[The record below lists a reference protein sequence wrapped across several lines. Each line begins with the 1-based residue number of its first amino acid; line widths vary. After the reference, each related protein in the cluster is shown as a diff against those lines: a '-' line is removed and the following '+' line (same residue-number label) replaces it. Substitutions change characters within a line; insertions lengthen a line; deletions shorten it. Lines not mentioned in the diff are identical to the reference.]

1 MERMLKNL
9 RKKTYPQLWIVVAF
23 MALFVLAHQGAYA
36 DMMDS
41 GGQQEPAFSVP
52 STSYADT
59 YDAGASVDFG
69 AYSYDNY
76 SYDSAPA
83 DTAPNYVVD
92 WNDSGATSDWNV
104 ANPTNTYSGPVDC
117 PDNWSMVGN
126 EWSYTAPSDT
136 NSYGSSVVD
145 FGSTFDPT
153 PSYSDYIES
162 GNYTYGPVSEAGYNN
177 TVSSTVLPPQ
187 AIYGDMS
194 NLYNTPAEISASL
207 QALDGYLNP
216 VSSQPQVNAPSLD
229 LPLVAGNAVYEPGVL
244 QPQRTLPI
252 AESVD
257 MGIDTSW
264 ADVPA
269 TYGEYGEF
277 IPGGYATLDGGFWD
291 GGNTVIE
298 SVPDGLGERG
308 AVVMIAGPFV
318 TVTET
323 PANDLSS
330 VGVQPDFGDT
340 PATYGE
346 YGEIFDNGYATLDGG
361 FWDGGNTIVQDV
373 SKYDPHGVQ
382 GPSFNPGAADT
393 YDTSAS
399 HVVQDTSLSDDP
411 SHYLGTYGRNFT
423 PDDFQVDSGY
433 TTSGDFIGPPAPVDT
448 AAAAAIVSAIHIEK
462 KGGILEFIGG
472 VAGGIAEHTLGAA
485 GDIGKGVYKAGAD
498 HVYGP
503 LIGTGNGDNF
513 KPGVLTNAVGGVGDL
528 ASGAIEGTGQ
538 LFLGKEG
545 DDSNKGLIG
554 GGVDLVGKTGRWTAD
569 HTYGTLIG
577 TGNGDNF
584 KPGVLT
590 NAVDGTVN
598 GTGQLLF
605 GKEGDDSS
613 KGLIG
618 GGIDL
623 TARTAEWIYEDA
635 IAPTGE
641 AIGNAIEWGYDDVAK
656 PVAGHVVGVPIDIG
670 KGVYKAGADHVY
682 GPLIG
687 TGNGDN
693 FKPGV
698 LTNAVDGTVNGTG
711 QLLFG
716 KEGDDSSK
724 GLIGGGI
731 DLTARTA
738 EWIYEDAIAPTGEAI
753 GNAIEWGY
761 DDVAKPVAGHV
772 VGVPIDI
779 GKGVYKAGAD
789 HVYGPLI
796 GTGNGDNFKPGVLT
810 NAVDWGYNDLIEPV
824 GGHVV
829 GAAGD
834 IGEGFYNAGKDHII
848 EPIFK

>member
-423 PDDFQVDSGY
+423 PDDFQANSGY
-433 TTSGDFIGPPAPVDT
+433 TTGGDFVGPPAPVDT
-448 AAAAAIVSAIHIEK
+448 AAAAAIVTTQVEK

-698 LTNAVDGTVNGTG
+698 LTNAVD
-711 QLLFG
+711 
-716 KEGDDSSK
+716 
-724 GLIGGGI
+724 
-731 DLTARTA
+731 
-738 EWIYEDAIAPTGEAI
+738 
-753 GNAIEWGY
+753 
-761 DDVAKPVAGHV
+761 
-772 VGVPIDI
+772 
-779 GKGVYKAGAD
+779 
-789 HVYGPLI
+789 
-796 GTGNGDNFKPGVLT
+796 
-810 NAVDWGYNDLIEPV
+810 WGYNDLIEPV